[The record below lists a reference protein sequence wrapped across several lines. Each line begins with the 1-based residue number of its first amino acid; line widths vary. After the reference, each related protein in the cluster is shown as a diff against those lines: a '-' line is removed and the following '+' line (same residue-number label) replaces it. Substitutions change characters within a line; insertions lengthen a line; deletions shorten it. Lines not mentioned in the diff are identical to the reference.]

1 MSMIRATGCTGG
13 AVSLLLIAISLI
25 TCKTP
30 NVSASKGAVGVT
42 AAACGKLLNKEQ
54 MADLNGA
61 KGKRVGIYAARFDPP
76 QKGHGAIIRAALKG
90 KNSPPLDHLYVL
102 LNLDQEAGDPQG
114 STFYTAGVIERE
126 AMVKA
131 MVDGLPVTTVST
143 FSYCHDF
150 VVGTLAQ
157 NATLTQ
163 EFSGRPAG
171 ASKPDSA
178 ANKVSL
184 TLVPSEESPQA
195 AKATNHSGD
204 TLTCDDCTLYP
215 FDQLQKMLASPSARD
230 GEAYLAPKVQD
241 MLARRPI
248 YRSLPPDYEQLQ
260 QQLFAHTVKVMLE
273 QMPQKLRS
281 KMAAGTLTVK
291 NPTLGGVPPPSYHT
305 QQSAF
310 AVGERLLSWAL
321 VAAQPQ
327 DDGTSAAATL
337 GALHSFMQG
346 WYEWVDYPQVPYL
359 QAFAAWTQLPD
370 QTAATLKIRPIKL
383 ASYAHEASE
392 YTMNIPS
399 YNDGN
404 FPEPLLTYAGATPTI
419 YVHAGNPDQA
429 LSFHASDGVSTFFE
443 VYSRSD
449 QRHRRLF
456 LGKGKNGVGRLIL
469 TNVFGK
475 DRLQHVLM
483 QIAAA
488 YKAQQVTYV
497 EHPSSEPY
505 IALTSSGKQLNV
517 TAQDIAFLGF
527 RYKVQDNFAPIF
539 GATFSD
545 YAVLRTNAWT
555 GNIAHAT
562 PIGVMTLQGHNIFA
576 TRNEFGDES
585 YQIIEHLYQR
595 GVRKF
600 IYLGT
605 AGAVNESVRLGAI
618 MLPSAISYEGTTFPI
633 SNVLLGPDLAQ
644 SLSDSRFVAKSHHG
658 WVPAVLSETTAF
670 LKSQQKSGVDA
681 IDIEG
686 KYMAEFARLHGDVK
700 LGMAYVISD
709 HTLGQITLEQYDD
722 ASLDTVNSSSNFL
735 VQILAKQL
743 PWLRL

>member
-13 AVSLLLIAISLI
+13 TVSLLLIAMSLI

-30 NVSASKGAVGVT
+30 NVSASKGVVGV
-42 AAACGKLLNKEQ
+42 AAATCGKLLNKEQ
-54 MADLNGA
+54 LADLDGA
-61 KGKRVGIYAARFDPP
+61 KGKRVGLYAARFDPP
-76 QKGHGAIIRAALKG
+76 QKGHEAIIRAALKG
-90 KNSPPLDHLYVL
+90 RNSPPLDHLYVL
-102 LNLDQEAGDPQG
+102 LNLDQEAGDPEG
-114 STFYTAGVIERE
+114 STFYTAGAIERE

-150 VVGTLAQ
+150 VVATLVK

-171 ASKPDSA
+171 ASKPGSA
-178 ANKVSL
+178 ANKMSL
-184 TLVPSEESPQA
+184 TLVPSEEPPDQ
-195 AKATNHSGD
+195 SGN
-204 TLTCDDCTLYP
+204 TLTCDDCTLVP
-215 FDQLQKMLASPSARD
+215 FDQLQKMLASPSAHD
-230 GEAYLAPKVQD
+230 GEAYLVPKVQD

-260 QQLFAHTVKVMLE
+260 RQLYAHTVKVMLE

-327 DDGTSAAATL
+327 DDGTSPAATL
-337 GALHSFMQG
+337 EAFHSFMQG

-359 QAFAAWTQLPD
+359 QLFTAWKQLPD
-370 QTAATLKIRPIKL
+370 QTAATLKISPIKL
-383 ASYAHEASE
+383 SSYAREASE

-404 FPEPLLTYAGATPTI
+404 FPEPLLTYAGATPII

-488 YKAQQVTYV
+488 YQAQQVTYV
-497 EHPSSEPY
+497 EHTSSEPY

-517 TAQDIAFLGF
+517 TAEDLAFLGF
-527 RYKVQDNFAPIF
+527 RYKIQDNFAPIF
-539 GATFSD
+539 GGKFSD
-545 YAVLRTNAWT
+545 YAVLSTDAWT
-555 GNIAHAT
+555 GNIAHTT
-562 PIGVMTLQGHNIFA
+562 PIGVMHLQGHNIFA

-585 YQIIEHLYQR
+585 RQIIEHLYQR

-618 MLPSAISYEGTTFPI
+618 MLPSIISYDEATFPI
-633 SNVLLGPDLAQ
+633 SNVLLDPGLAQ
-644 SLSDSRFVAKSHHG
+644 SLSDSRFVAKAHHG
-658 WVPAVLSETTAF
+658 WVPAVLSETTAY
-670 LKSQQKSGVDA
+670 LKGQQKKGVDA

-709 HTLGQITLEQYDD
+709 LTLGNITLEQFDD
-722 ASLDTVNSSSNFL
+722 ASLDTVNRSSNFL
-735 VQILAKQL
+735 VQLLAKQL
-743 PWLRL
+743 PWLHQ

>member
-13 AVSLLLIAISLI
+13 TVSLLLIAMSLI

-30 NVSASKGAVGVT
+30 NVSASKGVVGV
-42 AAACGKLLNKEQ
+42 AAATCGKLLNKEQ
-54 MADLNGA
+54 LADLDGA
-61 KGKRVGIYAARFDPP
+61 KGKRVGLYAARFDPP
-76 QKGHGAIIRAALKG
+76 QKGHEAIIRAALKG
-90 KNSPPLDHLYVL
+90 RNSPPLDHLYVL
-102 LNLDQEAGDPQG
+102 LNLDQEAGDPEG
-114 STFYTAGVIERE
+114 STFYTAGAIERE

-150 VVGTLAQ
+150 VVATLVK

-171 ASKPDSA
+171 ASKPGSA
-178 ANKVSL
+178 ANKMSL
-184 TLVPSEESPQA
+184 TLVPSEEPPDQ
-195 AKATNHSGD
+195 SGN
-204 TLTCDDCTLYP
+204 TLTCDDCTLVP
-215 FDQLQKMLASPSARD
+215 FDQLQKMLASPSAHD
-230 GEAYLAPKVQD
+230 GEAYLVPKVQD

-260 QQLFAHTVKVMLE
+260 RQLYAHTVKVMLE

-327 DDGTSAAATL
+327 DDGTSPAATL
-337 GALHSFMQG
+337 EAFHSFMQG

-359 QAFAAWTQLPD
+359 QLFTAWKQLPD
-370 QTAATLKIRPIKL
+370 QTAATLKISPIKL
-383 ASYAHEASE
+383 SSYAREASE

-404 FPEPLLTYAGATPTI
+404 FPEPLLTYAGATPII

-488 YKAQQVTYV
+488 YQAQQVTYV
-497 EHPSSEPY
+497 EHTSSEPY

-517 TAQDIAFLGF
+517 TAEDLAFLGF
-527 RYKVQDNFAPIF
+527 RYKIQDNFAPIF
-539 GATFSD
+539 GGKFSD
-545 YAVLRTNAWT
+545 YAVLRTDAWT
-555 GNIAHAT
+555 GNIAHTT
-562 PIGVMTLQGHNIFA
+562 PIGVMHLQGHNIFA

-585 YQIIEHLYQR
+585 RQIIEHLYQR

-618 MLPSAISYEGTTFPI
+618 MLPSIISYDEATFPI
-633 SNVLLGPDLAQ
+633 SNVLLDPGLAQ
-644 SLSDSRFVAKSHHG
+644 SLSDSRFVAKAHHG
-658 WVPAVLSETTAF
+658 WVPAVLSETTAY
-670 LKSQQKSGVDA
+670 LKGQQKKGVDA

-709 HTLGQITLEQYDD
+709 LTLGNITLEQFDD
-722 ASLDTVNSSSNFL
+722 ASLDTVNRSSNFL
-735 VQILAKQL
+735 VQLLAKQL
-743 PWLRL
+743 PWLHQ